1 MKKNIMQTLIKKL
14 LLFISLLFLLSGCFL
29 TDNNFDLGQK
39 NHTDTVKILS
49 HSTQIVSYYDTVTNV
64 ELDSII
70 EAEMLPEVKTWA
82 VCEFFDYETGA
93 TITKSTY
100 YKQNKDGSAC
110 YYVITGQTEPYII
123 EKREEK

>member
-1 MKKNIMQTLIKKL
+1 MQTLIKKL
-14 LLFISLLFLLSGCFL
+14 LLVIVLVFLPIGCFL
-29 TDNNFDLGQK
+29 SDGQLEFGDSGK
-39 NHTDTVKILS
+39 NDTIEIIS
-49 HSTQIVSYYDTVTNV
+49 HRTQAITYYDTVSDV

-70 EAEMLPEVKTWA
+70 NAEMLPEVKTWA
-82 VCEFFDYETGA
+82 SCEFFDYETGS

-100 YKQNKDGSAC
+100 YKSNKDGSTC